1 MVGVLLIAHG
11 ALAQSLVESAKM
23 IMGDDIPNYRALQL
37 EIGADLEQY
46 KSDFLTAVREL
57 NTGDGVLVLADLF
70 AGTPANTALQNLR
83 QEGYGLLTG
92 ANLAMVVEA
101 LSNRDDFTLEEVKV
115 NALEAA
121 KVSIVDVSERF
132 KKQLKP

>member
-46 KSDFLTAVREL
+46 NSDFLTAVREL

-101 LSNRDDFTLEEVKV
+101 LSNRDGMTLEEVKEA
-115 NALEAA
+115 ALEAA
-121 KVSIVDVSERF
+121 KASMVDINQ
-132 KKQLKP
+132 KLKGM

>member
-11 ALAQSLVESAKM
+11 ALAQWLVESAKM

-101 LSNRDDFTLEEVKV
+101 LSNRDGMTLEEVKEA
-115 NALEAA
+115 ALEAA
-121 KVSIVDVSERF
+121 KASMVDINQ
-132 KKQLKP
+132 KLKGM

>member
-46 KSDFLTAVREL
+46 KSEFLTAVREL

-83 QEGYGLLTG
+83 QGGYGLLSG
-92 ANLAMVVEA
+92 AKLAMVVEA
-101 LSNRDDFTLEEVKV
+101 LSNRDGMTLEEVKEA
-115 NALEAA
+115 ALEAA
-121 KVSIVDVSERF
+121 TASMVDINQ
-132 KKQLKP
+132 KLKGM

>member
-101 LSNRDDFTLEEVKV
+101 LSNRDGMTLEEVKEA
-115 NALEAA
+115 ALEAA
-121 KVSIVDVSERF
+121 KASMVAINQ
-132 KKQLKP
+132 KLKGM

>member
-11 ALAQSLVESAKM
+11 ALAQALVESAKM
-23 IMGDDIPNYRALQL
+23 IMGDDILNYRALQL

-46 KSDFLTAVREL
+46 KNEFLTAVREL
-57 NTGDGVLVLADLF
+57 NNGDGGLVLADLF
-70 AGTPANTALQNLR
+70 AGTPANTALQNLH

-101 LSNRDDFTLEEVKV
+101 LSNRDGMTLEEVKEA
-115 NALEAA
+115 ALEAA
-121 KVSIVDVSERF
+121 KASMVDINQ
-132 KKQLKP
+132 KLKGM

>member
-1 MVGVLLIAHG
+1 MVGGLLIAHG

-101 LSNRDDFTLEEVKV
+101 LSNRDGMTLEEVKEA
-115 NALEAA
+115 ALEAA
-121 KVSIVDVSERF
+121 KASMVDINQ
-132 KKQLKP
+132 KLKGM

>member
-46 KSDFLTAVREL
+46 KNEFLTAVREL

-101 LSNRDDFTLEEVKV
+101 LSNRDGMTLEEVKEA
-115 NALEAA
+115 ALEAA
-121 KVSIVDVSERF
+121 KASMVDINQ
-132 KKQLKP
+132 KLKGM

>member
-101 LSNRDDFTLEEVKV
+101 LSNRDGMTLEEVKEA
-115 NALEAA
+115 ALEAA
-121 KVSIVDVSERF
+121 KASMVDINQ
-132 KKQLKP
+132 KLKGM

>member
-92 ANLAMVVEA
+92 ANLAMVVET
-101 LSNRDDFTLEEVKV
+101 LSNRDGMTLEEIKEA
-115 NALEAA
+115 ALEAA
-121 KVSIVDVSERF
+121 KASMVDINQ
-132 KKQLKP
+132 KLKGM

>member
-83 QEGYGLLTG
+83 QEG
-92 ANLAMVVEA
+92 
-101 LSNRDDFTLEEVKV
+101 
-115 NALEAA
+115 
-121 KVSIVDVSERF
+121 
-132 KKQLKP
+132 